1 MLKWHFNSCFIHS
14 LLQCIVS
21 SKPMLDAILDECTL
35 SLAQTCPMLYHMRAA
50 THDNHYHHQ
59 VLDFLDEG
67 TVSVEELEIDGVYVV
82 DIDLK

>member
-1 MLKWHFNSCFIHS
+1 MFHPFFTPVHC
-14 LLQCIVS
+14 LLQTNVGCH
-21 SKPMLDAILDECTL
+21 LDECTL

-59 VLDFLDEG
+59 VLDFLNEG